1 MSNRKK
7 SSDKHVPRTWL
18 RPSVP
23 LAARLGAMAGAALIV
38 IAICIAYFPA
48 FSSGFILDDDKLLT
62 DNAQIQD
69 SDGLYQFW
77 LTTKAYDYWPV
88 TNSTLWMEWRL
99 WEMNPAG
106 YHVANLALHAAAS
119 LLIWL
124 ILRKL
129 SIPGAFLAALIF
141 AVHPVNVESAA
152 WIAQRK
158 DDLAIVFFLLSMLW
172 YLKALM
178 PTVNAGM
185 APARSQGGPWERAKK
200 HSPLSTLHSPLWY
213 WLSLLAF
220 ALGMLSKGSIAIL
233 PLLLLGIVWWLR
245 PLTRRDL
252 ARIAPFFLIAA
263 ALAAVNVW
271 FQTHLGGSIRTV
283 AFPVRILEAGA
294 VVWFYLYKAILPIDL
309 VFIYPLWSIDPGDFR
324 WWLPLAATLAVTAVL
339 WLYRKGWSRPILF
352 AWGFFCVALLPVMG
366 FTDVGFMKHSLV
378 ADHYQHIAVIGVI
391 ALAAAGWSV
400 WRGRLR
406 AAFARTAYVMAI
418 IAVLALL
425 LLSRLLNGL
434 YCDAAELYRLTLK
447 KNPGCWLIHNNLG
460 VLLADAGRRQEAI
473 AQYKETLRLNPDY
486 SEAHNN
492 MGNAL
497 GALGQWQDALGCYHK
512 ALELV
517 PEHPLTLNNL
527 GYALGSLGRFPEA
540 IEQYQKAL
548 KIQPNIGGIH
558 DNMAFT
564 LLQMGRQPEALEQYQ
579 EAINL
584 EPKNPEYRAHYG
596 FALTQAGRLS
606 EAIKQCR
613 EALRLSP
620 NHPDAHFNLGMA
632 LTMTGQHLEAIEHYS
647 WSLRYKPDK
656 PQVYYQLS
664 ISYALVRR
672 FSEAETAAQRAMD
685 LARSQG
691 HTALARQAG
700 DLLNSIRAGL
710 PDLKNIPPSSK

>member
-1 MSNRKK
+1 
-7 SSDKHVPRTWL
+7 
-18 RPSVP
+18 
-23 LAARLGAMAGAALIV
+23 
-38 IAICIAYFPA
+38 
-48 FSSGFILDDDKLLT
+48 
-62 DNAQIQD
+62 
-69 SDGLYQFW
+69 
-77 LTTKAYDYWPV
+77 
-88 TNSTLWMEWRL
+88 MEWRL
-99 WEMNPAG
+99 WEMNPTG

-178 PTVNAGM
+178 PTVNVGT
-185 APARSQGGPWERAKK
+185 APARSHGGPCERVTSVRPLAPGLWPLAPG
-200 HSPLSTLHSPLWY
+200 PLSFWY

-245 PLTRRDL
+245 PLTKWDL

-271 FQTHLGGSIRTV
+271 FQTHLGGSIRT
-283 AFPVRILEAGA
+283 ASLSVRILEAGA
-294 VVWFYLYKAILPIDL
+294 VVWFYLYKAVLPINL

-324 WWLPLAATLAVTAVL
+324 WWLPLAATLTVTAVL
-339 WLYRKGWSRPILF
+339 WLYRKGWSRPILL
-352 AWGFFCVALLPVMG
+352 AWGFFCVTLLPVMG

-378 ADHYQHIAVIGVI
+378 ADHYQHIAIIGVI

-406 AAFARTAYVMAI
+406 AAFARIAYAAAVIAI
-418 IAVLALL
+418 LALGL
-425 LLSRLLNGL
+425 LTLLQNEL
-434 YCDAAELYRLTLK
+434 YRDTAELYRQTLE

-460 VLLADAGRRQEAI
+460 VLLANEGRRQEAI

-492 MGNAL
+492 LGNAL

-517 PEHPLTLNNL
+517 PDNPLTLNNL

-540 IEQYQKAL
+540 IEQYQEAIKL
-548 KIQPNIGGIH
+548 QPNLGGIR

-564 LLQMGRQPEALEQYQ
+564 LVLMGRLPEAFEQYRV
-579 EAINL
+579 AVSL
-584 EPKNPEYRAHYG
+584 EPKSPQFHAHFG
-596 FALTQAGRLS
+596 FALTKAGRLP
-606 EAIKQCR
+606 EAIEQCR
-613 EALRLSP
+613 EALRLAP
-620 NHPDAHFNLGMA
+620 DYPDAHVNLGTA
-632 LTMTGQHLEAIEHYS
+632 LALAGQHQEAIQHYKRF
-647 WSLRYKPDK
+647 LPYKPDSA
-656 PQVYYQLS
+656 QAYYQLS
-664 ISYALVRR
+664 VSYAWMRQ
-672 FSEAETAAQRAMD
+672 FSEAEAAARRALD
-685 LARSQG
+685 IARSQG
-691 HTALARQAG
+691 QTALARQAG
-700 DLLNSIRAGL
+700 DLLNSIHAGS
-710 PDLKNIPPSSK
+710 PDLKNMPPYSK